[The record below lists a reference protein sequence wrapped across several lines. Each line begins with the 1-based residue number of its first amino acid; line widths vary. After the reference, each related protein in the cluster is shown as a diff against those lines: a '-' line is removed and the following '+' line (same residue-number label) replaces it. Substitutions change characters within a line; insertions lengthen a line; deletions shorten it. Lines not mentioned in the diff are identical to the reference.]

1 MQDSEAIHEALKTLE
16 QHLSDPRRGLPEE
29 VFLFVSR
36 ITPLVNVD
44 LLIRDERG
52 RTLLSWRDDPYAGT
66 GWHLPGG
73 ILRYREAFEIRIQKV
88 AEREIGTA
96 VEFDPKPLVINQVF
110 CSHET
115 RGHFISLLI
124 RCSLPASFVPE
135 NKGLKKTDVGYLMW
149 HESYPENMIPVHEM
163 YKKFF

>member
-1 MQDSEAIHEALKTLE
+1 MQDSEAIHEAIKTLE

-96 VEFDPKPLVINQVF
+96 VEFDPTPLVINQVF